1 MLTRYDYIVV
11 VFYFVFMTLMSWVF
25 KRFVRN
31 TSDYFRGGGEML
43 WWMAGAG
50 AFMVSFSAVTFTG
63 MAGKAYSDGPVVMV
77 IFLGNALGFLF
88 NYLWFAPVS
97 RQTRA
102 VTAMQVVRVR
112 FGKINEQFFTWLQ
125 IPVGTLY
132 AGLWLMGLCVFVS
145 AGFGIPPI
153 DLPLFGKLP
162 ALDATIIGTGAVVVF
177 MALVGGSWSVMAGD
191 FVQMIILMPVT
202 IVAALFAMMKVGGVN
217 EFVTRAPT
225 KFWHWGEAGSWNIIG
240 LWIAA
245 TLLQKFVST
254 NSMQD
259 CSRYLSVKDS
269 KHARK
274 AALLGFVLFVV
285 GPVLWFIPPM
295 VARVLYPDMSA
306 MFPNLKNTSEA
317 AYFATAI
324 STLPVG
330 MTGLL
335 LSGIF
340 GATMSSMDGGLNKN
354 AGFFVKNF
362 YQVYVRPAASE
373 RELLFASKISTLVLG
388 ILIILAGLT
397 AAHFE
402 KLTIFEM
409 MTYFSSLVGLPVA
422 IPLVMGLFVKR
433 APAWAAWSTVLVGLI
448 SSLVTNWFLN
458 AEAVQ
463 QMFGWSFNKRESS
476 DWVFLAGTFMNI
488 GVSCAWFWGSCLFAR
503 SRSNE
508 EIQRVDK
515 FFTLIHQPIDFQ
527 KEEGAGSD
535 NLQARTM
542 GMLCLIYG
550 GFVLLLMLI
559 PNSLMHRLAFGF
571 CGLTMAGIGFWLRRA
586 SHAHATPERR
596 IDDPQPVVPVMPAGE
611 ALAMQDS
618 ARGGK

>member
-1 MLTRYDYIVV
+1 MLTRYDTIVV

-63 MAGKAYSDGPVVMV
+63 MAGKAYSDGPVVLV
-77 IFLGNALGFLF
+77 IFIGNALGFLI
-88 NYLWFAPVS
+88 NYFWFAPVS

-112 FGKINEQFFTWLQ
+112 FGRFNEQFFTWLQ

-145 AGFGIPPI
+145 AGFGWN
-153 DLPLFGKLP
+153 
-162 ALDATIIGTGAVVVF
+162 LDATIIATGVVVLF

-191 FVQMIILMPVT
+191 FVQMLILMPVT
-202 IVAALFAMMKVGGVN
+202 IVAAVLALNKVGGVN
-217 EFVTRAPT
+217 QFVARVPS

-240 LWIAA
+240 LWIVA

-269 KHARK
+269 KHARW
-274 AALLGFVLFVV
+274 AAMLGFVLFVI
-285 GPVLWFIPPM
+285 GPAVWFIPPM
-295 VARVLYPDMSA
+295 VARVLHPDLKP

-324 STLPVG
+324 TTLPVG

-362 YQVYVRPAASE
+362 YQVYVRPHASE
-373 RELLFASKISTLVLG
+373 RELMVASKISTLVLG

-422 IPLVMGLFVKR
+422 IPLVLGMFIKR
-433 APAWAAWSTVLVGLI
+433 APAWAAWSTVLVGLV
-448 SSLVTNWFLN
+448 SSLITNTFLN
-458 AEAVQ
+458 ARAVQ
-463 QMFGWSFNKRESS
+463 SMFGWSFNEREAS
-476 DWVFLAGTFMNI
+476 DWVFLIGSFMNI
-488 GVSCAWFWGSCLFAR
+488 GVSCAWFLTTCALAR
-503 SRSNE
+503 SRSRE
-508 EIQRVDK
+508 EVERVDK
-515 FFTLIHQPIDFQ
+515 FYQLLKTPVDFH
-527 KEEGAGSD
+527 KEEGVGSD
-535 NLQARTM
+535 NLQAKIM
-542 GMLCLIYG
+542 GLLCMIYG

-559 PNSLMHRLAFGF
+559 PNSLGGRLAFAF
-571 CGLTMAGIGFWLRRA
+571 CGLTMAGIGFGLHLA
-586 SHAHATPERR
+586 SKSHAQRERD
-596 IDDPQPVVPVMPAGE
+596 IESPQPVIPDVPAGE
-611 ALAMQDS
+611 ALALQDVV
-618 ARGGK
+618 REGE